1 MHKKTCQSGLTPSP
15 SGSLPARYMCRST
28 PSKMTGSRPNPINI
42 QDIYT
47 GYIYIQDTHI
57 KIHNIFTTRTRTHAR
72 THTHTHTRYYLLEII
87 DIHMHICTYVY
98 AYSAKSPHFKKQKH
112 VLITEQILTTTHNNY
127 RRRAGV
133 RACVR
138 ACVPVCVCV
147 CARARDTGRR
157 AGLEEGDGAGA

>member
-1 MHKKTCQSGLTPSP
+1 
-15 SGSLPARYMCRST
+15 
-28 PSKMTGSRPNPINI
+28 
-42 QDIYT
+42 
-47 GYIYIQDTHI
+47 
-57 KIHNIFTTRTRTHAR
+57 
-72 THTHTHTRYYLLEII
+72 
-87 DIHMHICTYVY
+87 MHIYTYVY